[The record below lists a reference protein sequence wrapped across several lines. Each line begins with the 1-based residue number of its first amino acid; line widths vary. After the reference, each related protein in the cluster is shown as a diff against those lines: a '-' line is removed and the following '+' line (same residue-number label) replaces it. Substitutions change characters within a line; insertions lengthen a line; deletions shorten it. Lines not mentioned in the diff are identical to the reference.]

1 MTSRPNLASLAL
13 TGILLVGGLAGCGG
27 SPPGPRWADIGGDP
41 KRGRDLVIRYSCG
54 SCHEIP
60 NLENARGLVG
70 PPLGTVGR
78 RTVIAGVLPNTPD
91 NMARWISHPQS
102 VVPGNA
108 MPDMGLSDPQARDI
122 AAYLYSSERNR

>member
-1 MTSRPNLASLAL
+1 VSSRSILVCLAL
-13 TGILLVGGLAGCGG
+13 AGVLAGCNGP
-27 SPPGPRWADIGGDP
+27 PPGPRWAAVGGDP

-60 NLENARGLVG
+60 GIEGTKGLVG
-70 PPLGTVGR
+70 PPLGSVGR
-78 RTVIAGVLPNTPD
+78 RTVIAGVLANTPD

-108 MPDMGLSDPQARDI
+108 MPDMGLSDPQARDV